1 MSGTTEP
8 TTTEPELGYGC
19 ICGFKTTDKVKFT
32 SHVMFSAQKD
42 GRGTH
47 KSLGRVDMETGEVV
61 LPPFAERTDEQ
72 KKQARHKVST
82 NGGDESGGGGGTGG
96 GGAGGGGTGKTPIVQ
111 STSHIAEASQ
121 IRAVPKIFTMDYTP
135 IMRVAQDA
143 AVKYFGWR
151 PDMPFENFVDTV
163 LYYYFLEKGITLM
176 GYVVDDSLLPKEEDT
191 NGH

>member
-1 MSGTTEP
+1 M
-8 TTTEPELGYGC
+8 
-19 ICGFKTTDKVKFT
+19 
-32 SHVMFSAQKD
+32 A
-42 GRGTH
+42 
-47 KSLGRVDMETGEVV
+47 TGEVV

-72 KKQARHKVST
+72 KKQARFKVAAKPGG
-82 NGGDESGGGGGTGG
+82 NGEG
-96 GGAGGGGTGKTPIVQ
+96 GGAGGGGTGKTPVVQ

-176 GYVVDDSLLPKEEDT
+176 GYVVDDSLLRKEEDS